1 MKHGFFRTAAAVVAA
16 VFLCLPARAANFSGS
31 VSARSAILVDA
42 QTGRVLYEKNAD
54 EQSLIA
60 STTKIMTGLLV
71 CEAGELERE
80 ISVPPEAAGV
90 EGSSLYLQAGERIT
104 VRELLYGLM
113 LRSGNDAAVALAEH
127 LAGSEDAFVERM
139 NARAQELGMNDTHF
153 VNCTGLPA
161 AGHLTSACDI
171 ALMSRELILH
181 HPDIRQFTTIWM
193 DSLRNGESL
202 LVNTNKLVRF
212 YPGTTGLKTGST
224 SSAGYCISATAEKD
238 GMELIAVVLGG
249 STSDKRFADAKTL

>member
-1 MKHGFFRTAAAVVAA
+1 MKHGFFRTAAAVTAA

-90 EGSSLYLQAGERIT
+90 EGSSLYLKAGERIT

-113 LRSGNDAAVALAEH
+113 LRSRKRRGGGARDCNRGKH
-127 LAGSEDAFVERM
+127 GSICRAHER
-139 NARAQELGMNDTHF
+139 E
-153 VNCTGLPA
+153 
-161 AGHLTSACDI
+161 
-171 ALMSRELILH
+171 
-181 HPDIRQFTTIWM
+181 
-193 DSLRNGESL
+193 
-202 LVNTNKLVRF
+202 
-212 YPGTTGLKTGST
+212 
-224 SSAGYCISATAEKD
+224 SAGAGAYQYA
-238 GMELIAVVLGG
+238 
-249 STSDKRFADAKTL
+249 F

>member
-1 MKHGFFRTAAAVVAA
+1 MVAA

-90 EGSSLYLQAGERIT
+90 EGSSLYLKAGERIT
-104 VRELLYGLM
+104 VRERLYGLM
-113 LRSGNDAAVALAEH
+113 LRSGNDAAVALAI
-127 LAGSEDAFVERM
+127 AGAGAYQYAF
-139 NARAQELGMNDTHF
+139 
-153 VNCTGLPA
+153 
-161 AGHLTSACDI
+161 
-171 ALMSRELILH
+171 
-181 HPDIRQFTTIWM
+181 
-193 DSLRNGESL
+193 
-202 LVNTNKLVRF
+202 
-212 YPGTTGLKTGST
+212 
-224 SSAGYCISATAEKD
+224 
-238 GMELIAVVLGG
+238 
-249 STSDKRFADAKTL
+249 

>member
-90 EGSSLYLQAGERIT
+90 EGSSL
-104 VRELLYGLM
+104 
-113 LRSGNDAAVALAEH
+113 
-127 LAGSEDAFVERM
+127 
-139 NARAQELGMNDTHF
+139 
-153 VNCTGLPA
+153 
-161 AGHLTSACDI
+161 
-171 ALMSRELILH
+171 
-181 HPDIRQFTTIWM
+181 
-193 DSLRNGESL
+193 
-202 LVNTNKLVRF
+202 
-212 YPGTTGLKTGST
+212 
-224 SSAGYCISATAEKD
+224 
-238 GMELIAVVLGG
+238 
-249 STSDKRFADAKTL
+249 

>member
-1 MKHGFFRTAAAVVAA
+1 MVAA

-80 ISVPPEAAGV
+80 ISVPPEAASV
-90 EGSSLYLQAGERIT
+90 EGSSLYLKAGERIT

-113 LRSGNDAAVALAEH
+113 LRSGNDAAVALAIAT
-127 LAGSEDAFVERM
+127 AGSMEAFVGRM
-139 NARAQELGMNDTHF
+139 NEKAQALGHNRISVVAD
-153 VNCTGLPA
+153 NYIRGL
-161 AGHLTSACDI
+161 
-171 ALMSRELILH
+171 
-181 HPDIRQFTTIWM
+181 
-193 DSLRNGESL
+193 
-202 LVNTNKLVRF
+202 
-212 YPGTTGLKTGST
+212 
-224 SSAGYCISATAEKD
+224 
-238 GMELIAVVLGG
+238 
-249 STSDKRFADAKTL
+249 